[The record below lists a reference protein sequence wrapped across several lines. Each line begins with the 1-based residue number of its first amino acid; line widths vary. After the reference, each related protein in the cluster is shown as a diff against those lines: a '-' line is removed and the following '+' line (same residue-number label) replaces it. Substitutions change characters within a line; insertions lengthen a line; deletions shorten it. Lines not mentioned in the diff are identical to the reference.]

1 MTDVQQAIR
10 RYVPFWISLLVGI
23 ALWEAAGR
31 STSAAFMVPFS
42 ETLRRLWQLIVAG
55 DFFKQLA
62 DSATLFFT
70 GFFIA
75 LVVGTPLGMLLA
87 RVRALRIGIE
97 PYIMIIYATPLV
109 ALIPFI
115 LSMMGFGFAPKVL
128 VVFLF
133 AVFPVLY
140 NTVEGARS
148 IKPELIEVAK
158 SFRSSEWALWREVML
173 PYTLPYTMTGVRQA
187 IGRALV
193 GMVAAEFFLSSTG
206 LGQLIMGASQNFDTA
221 GVFASILVIGLVGVG
236 LMRLGLVIEHHFARW
251 RNYVAKS
258 TVNVSIPLVSA
269 PKRSPLTERL
279 RTTFLPRLLTG
290 IVLLLVWEFVVRAL
304 APAYVAKPSTV
315 VMAIPRVI
323 IDPAFLKATGAT
335 LTAVAEG
342 LAIAL
347 VFGTI
352 IGLLIGR
359 STAFDRAIRHYVN
372 GFYAMPM
379 IVVLPLFSLWFGY
392 SSATRIATIIFAA
405 IFSIIVN
412 VADGARSVPREYI
425 EVARSFRSNRSSM
438 LIGIVLPSSMPY
450 LLAGFRLAAGR
461 ALIGAVVAEFFISI
475 GGLGYYILYN
485 SRSYHHNEAFVGVL
499 LLAAFGVS
507 FELLVNW
514 STRHF
519 MPWYRRDEKAS

>member
-1 MTDVQQAIR
+1 M
-10 RYVPFWISLLVGI
+10 
-23 ALWEAAGR
+23 
-31 STSAAFMVPFS
+31 
-42 ETLRRLWQLIVAG
+42 
-55 DFFKQLA
+55 
-62 DSATLFFT
+62 
-70 GFFIA
+70 
-75 LVVGTPLGMLLA
+75 
-87 RVRALRIGIE
+87 
-97 PYIMIIYATPLV
+97 
-109 ALIPFI
+109 
-115 LSMMGFGFAPKVL
+115 
-128 VVFLF
+128 
-133 AVFPVLY
+133 
-140 NTVEGARS
+140 
-148 IKPELIEVAK
+148 
-158 SFRSSEWALWREVML
+158 
-173 PYTLPYTMTGVRQA
+173 
-187 IGRALV
+187 
-193 GMVAAEFFLSSTG
+193 AE
-206 LGQLIMGASQNFDTA
+206 
-221 GVFASILVIGLVGVG
+221 
-236 LMRLGLVIEHHFARW
+236 
-251 RNYVAKS
+251 S
-258 TVNVSIPLVSA
+258 TVHASIPLVSVPKA
-269 PKRSPLTERL
+269 PPLAERL

-290 IVLLLVWEFVVRAL
+290 VALLLVWELVVRAL
-304 APAYVAKPSTV
+304 APAYVAKPTTV

-323 IDPAFLKATGAT
+323 TDPSFLKATGAT

-379 IVVLPLFSLWFGY
+379 IIVLPLFSLWFGY

-412 VADGARSVPREYI
+412 VADGARSVPREYL
-425 EVARSFRSNRSSM
+425 EVARSFRSNRVSM
-438 LIGIVLPSSMPY
+438 LVGIVLPSSMPY

-499 LLAAFGVS
+499 LLAAFGVG

-514 STRHF
+514 STRRF

>member
-1 MTDVQQAIR
+1 M
-10 RYVPFWISLLVGI
+10 
-23 ALWEAAGR
+23 
-31 STSAAFMVPFS
+31 
-42 ETLRRLWQLIVAG
+42 
-55 DFFKQLA
+55 
-62 DSATLFFT
+62 
-70 GFFIA
+70 
-75 LVVGTPLGMLLA
+75 
-87 RVRALRIGIE
+87 
-97 PYIMIIYATPLV
+97 
-109 ALIPFI
+109 
-115 LSMMGFGFAPKVL
+115 
-128 VVFLF
+128 
-133 AVFPVLY
+133 
-140 NTVEGARS
+140 
-148 IKPELIEVAK
+148 
-158 SFRSSEWALWREVML
+158 
-173 PYTLPYTMTGVRQA
+173 
-187 IGRALV
+187 
-193 GMVAAEFFLSSTG
+193 AE
-206 LGQLIMGASQNFDTA
+206 
-221 GVFASILVIGLVGVG
+221 
-236 LMRLGLVIEHHFARW
+236 
-251 RNYVAKS
+251 S
-258 TVNVSIPLVSA
+258 TVNVPIPFVSA
-269 PKRSPLTERL
+269 SKGLPLTERL
-279 RTTFLPRLLTG
+279 RTTFLPRLFTG

-304 APAYVAKPSTV
+304 APAYVARPSTV

-323 IDPAFLKATGAT
+323 TDPAFLKTTGAT

-392 SSATRIATIIFAA
+392 SSSTRIATIIFAA

-412 VADGARSVPREYI
+412 VADGARSVPREYM
-425 EVARSFRSNRSSM
+425 EVARSFRSNRLSM

-499 LLAAFGVS
+499 LLAAFGVG

-514 STRHF
+514 STRRF
-519 MPWYRRDEKAS
+519 MPWYRRDEKTS